1 MGERGRDRG
10 RGVVKEVALPQTWE
24 ICGFAPNVRNRWLC
38 PTYFVVHS
46 SIIKSIHRGC
56 DCEGI
61 TGTRAYVF
69 RQTGDRPGDARHIPT

>member
-1 MGERGRDRG
+1 MGRVGERGGRGGARGERGRVRG

-24 ICGFAPNVRNRWLC
+24 ICGFAQNVRNRWLC

-56 DCEGI
+56 DCEG
-61 TGTRAYVF
+61 A
-69 RQTGDRPGDARHIPT
+69 